1 MNPFKVSGSAD
12 TSQRLLGTFDEIKSF
27 YQNMIEDE
35 MSTFGV
41 LAEDEENIRSVAMDG
56 LL

>member
-35 MSTFGV
+35 ISTFGV